1 MARSED
7 LREQFRQ
14 LNKKAQRIQRQT
26 EMIRR
31 RFPIARTALE
41 TLANGNHAP
50 EVLRTA
56 REALSELNMYSVP
69 PEKQCLFLVT
79 DTLTPPVDVNDLRRY
94 RELLE
99 SLAAEL
105 DVSTDSDEGPKGSIA
120 VSGLQKVVERVCGP
134 GANAQALWLR
144 NGLLEM
150 FLREGYL
157 APLRSCTEL
166 DGAVLRVTATI
177 PFEGQ
182 DLKPDTFV
190 HRLRGEGIEVAG
202 TADRQF
208 ASSGDEADCYR
219 RLQHHYRLMNV
230 DTQQLEYENGIAS
243 TNLAIVR
250 DALEILSKQD
260 HAPESLRVVQ
270 NALDELNTTSESER
284 VLSFMQG
291 VELGAPIPLVDPIDL
306 RHVQELYEQSYAQ
319 RRDLGIGGNVAIETS
334 LMASVCSPGADMGA
348 VWIRSALL
356 GLMLRQGVLA
366 DWQRGTGLDD
376 AVYRVAAA
384 IPLNGF
390 QLDPSAFIQRLR
402 EEVARQSDLGPA

>member
-7 LREQFRQ
+7 LREQFRL
-14 LNKKAQRIQRQT
+14 LNRKTQRIQHQS

-31 RFPIARTALE
+31 RFLIARTALE
-41 TLANGNHAP
+41 TLAHGNDVP
-50 EVLRTA
+50 EVRRIA
-56 REALSELNMYSVP
+56 REALNALNMSGVP
-69 PEKQCLFLVT
+69 TEKQSLFFVT
-79 DTLTPPVDVNDLRRY
+79 DTPTPPVDVTDLMRY

-99 SLAAEL
+99 NLAPEL

-120 VSGLQKVVERVCGP
+120 VSGLQKVVKRVCGP
-134 GANAQALWLR
+134 GANSQALWLR
-144 NGLLEM
+144 DGLLEM

-166 DGAVLRVTATI
+166 DGVVLRVTATI

-190 HRLRGEGIEVAG
+190 HRLREEGVEVAG

-243 TNLAIVR
+243 ANLSIVR
-250 DALEILSKQD
+250 GALEILSKQD

-284 VLSFMQG
+284 IGAFMQG
-291 VELGAPIPLVDPIDL
+291 VEQGAPIPLVDPIDQGTF
-306 RHVQELYEQSYAQ
+306 RSF
-319 RRDLGIGGNVAIETS
+319 TS
-334 LMASVCSPGADMGA
+334 GHMHKVLTQA
-348 VWIRSALL
+348 W
-356 GLMLRQGVLA
+356 GV
-366 DWQRGTGLDD
+366 
-376 AVYRVAAA
+376 
-384 IPLNGF
+384 
-390 QLDPSAFIQRLR
+390 
-402 EEVARQSDLGPA
+402 